1 MKVRIVELAN
11 IMGFQVSS
19 SEVMKTCFL
28 LCQVLFSYGRGRSE
42 GDVRVTSGRE
52 GDVGV

>member
-1 MKVRIVELAN
+1 MKVRIVELA

-19 SEVMKTCFL
+19 SEVIKTCFL

-42 GDVRVTSGRE
+42 GDVRVRE
-52 GDVGV
+52 CEE